1 MCVYIDEFLKK
12 FLVLIQDKRC
22 RNLESV
28 SWFLKREGQA
38 DSGSGVTI
46 GDCVSHVFMQQ
57 ALWIP
62 KPGAAPMRLLL
73 HEGEALETTR
83 DSCTASLTL
92 MPSLQLQQKT
102 GPGPVG
108 TLDGVATLLPNGD
121 TTGVWGPHQ
130 GPSQR
135 PLLILIRNQ
144 HGPPRSAGVWGT
156 ADPDLHS
163 LTEKDT
169 RSPCKEAVVMTQHS
183 HLVPSLI

>member
-12 FLVLIQDKRC
+12 ILVLIQDKRC

-28 SWFLKREGQA
+28 SWFLKQEGQA
-38 DSGSGVTI
+38 DSGSGGTI
-46 GDCVSHVFMQQ
+46 GDCVPTHKQREGEETVRLERTALQHCVSHVFMQQ

-62 KPGAAPMRLLL
+62 KPGAAPMRPLL

-108 TLDGVATLLPNGD
+108 TLDGVATLLP
-121 TTGVWGPHQ
+121 
-130 GPSQR
+130 
-135 PLLILIRNQ
+135 
-144 HGPPRSAGVWGT
+144 
-156 ADPDLHS
+156 
-163 LTEKDT
+163 
-169 RSPCKEAVVMTQHS
+169 
-183 HLVPSLI
+183 